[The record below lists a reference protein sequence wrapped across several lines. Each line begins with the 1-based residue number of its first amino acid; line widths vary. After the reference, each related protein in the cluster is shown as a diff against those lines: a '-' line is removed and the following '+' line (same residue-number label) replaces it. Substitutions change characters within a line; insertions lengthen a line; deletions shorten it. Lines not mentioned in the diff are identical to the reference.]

1 MDGRECGGA
10 PQPHP
15 DHHGGGLRP
24 LRARGYGVC
33 DRQQR
38 GGDTPWPTQDKDGD
52 NILNTSEFFEGGL
65 DLTRMGL
72 AFGCFNKVIFD
83 TRSSQSLTA
92 TLFDF
97 TLGTFLT
104 CNDGNACTTD
114 TCDPT
119 RGCVFTP
126 ISCDDGNACTVER
139 ALPPPE
145 GRVMPERAQ
154 LAGAS
159 PARRAGR
166 GVHVGAVPRVAR
178 HVEHALVR
186 PAARIHPPLHDL
198 DALEIRAR
206 RLGGA
211 RVLGRPHGL
220 GFAAALREAGL
231 PAGEIPLAL
240 LSFNVGIEVGQILF
254 VLGVLALGRAAG
266 RQTQRMPGWAR
277 RAPVYGMGSLAGYW
291 FLARALGLV

>member
-15 DHHGGGLRP
+15 DHHGGELRP

-65 DLTRMGL
+65 NLTRMGL

-104 CNDGNACTTD
+104 CNDGNACTAD

-119 RGCVFTP
+119 RGCLFAT
-126 ISCDDGNACTVER
+126 IACDDGNVCTDDTCNPATGCFDTNNTALCSDGNACTTNDR
-139 ALPPPE
+139 CGG
-145 GRVMPERAQ
+145 GRCVG
-154 LAGAS
+154 GAS
-159 PARRAGR
+159 PNCDDGNVCTDDTCNSATGCA
-166 GVHVGAVPRVAR
+166 HTNN
-178 HVEHALVR
+178 
-186 PAARIHPPLHDL
+186 AA
-198 DALEIRAR
+198 
-206 RLGGA
+206 
-211 RVLGRPHGL
+211 
-220 GFAAALREAGL
+220 
-231 PAGEIPLAL
+231 
-240 LSFNVGIEVGQILF
+240 
-254 VLGVLALGRAAG
+254 
-266 RQTQRMPGWAR
+266 
-277 RAPVYGMGSLAGYW
+277 
-291 FLARALGLV
+291 